1 MQRVLLSL
9 LFTLPV
15 VAGCSAVT
23 STTNT
28 TAKALEQVS
37 DATSQSSDATTEGPN
52 TGYARAREFV
62 DSQFHIVRREAAA
75 GGGEHTAALA
85 RLMGENNPKAFG
97 NWLQDNYG
105 VLFSH
110 LENHGD
116 LVTRISA
123 HRAKLEPTGSQDN
136 A

>member
-28 TAKALEQVS
+28 AAKALEQVS
-37 DATSQSSDATTEGPN
+37 DTTSQSSDATTEGPN
-52 TGYARAREFV
+52 TSYAEAREFV
-62 DSQFHIVRREAAA
+62 DSQFHIVRREAAT

-85 RLMGENNPKAFG
+85 RLMGENDPQAFG
-97 NWLQDNYG
+97 SWLQDNYG
-105 VLFSH
+105 VLFSD

-123 HRAKLEPTGSQDN
+123 HRAKLEPIGSQDN

>member
-28 TAKALEQVS
+28 AAKALEQVT
-37 DATSQSSDATTEGPN
+37 DTTSQSSDATTEGPN
-52 TGYARAREFV
+52 TEYARAREFV

-85 RLMGENNPKAFG
+85 RLMGENDPQAFG

-105 VLFSH
+105 VLFSD

-123 HRAKLEPTGSQDN
+123 HRAKLELIGSQDN